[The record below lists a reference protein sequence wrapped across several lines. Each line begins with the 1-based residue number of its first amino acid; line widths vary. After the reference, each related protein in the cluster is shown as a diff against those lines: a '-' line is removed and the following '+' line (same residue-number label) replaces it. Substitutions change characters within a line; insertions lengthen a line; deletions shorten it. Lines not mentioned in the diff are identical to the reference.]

1 MSTTAV
7 RLLALLSL
15 MQARPTW
22 TGPEL
27 AERLGV
33 SDRTIRTDV
42 DRLRELGYPVAT
54 DRGVH
59 GGYRLEAGARM
70 PPLLLDDDETTAI
83 AISLSTLGPQLIAG
97 IDESA
102 ARALSKLEQ
111 VIPSR
116 LRQQVAALRDATET
130 PQTPAR
136 ARWDETPVAPQMLA
150 ALATAIQE
158 SEWCRFDYVK
168 AATGHAPGASEKRRV
183 EPYRLVAWNGRWY
196 LVAYDLD
203 QDDWR
208 TFRVD
213 RMALGARTYRR
224 FDARTLPTDA
234 STLVLRGVVGAG
246 WRAHARVIVQPPAAE
261 VLARIDATVGTVELL
276 DESTSALVTGAD
288 SLERIAAY
296 LGMLGLDFT
305 VDRPAEL
312 RTHLRALGQRYLAA
326 ADPGGALA
334 TWSTKTRRTDF

>member
-27 AERLGV
+27 AERLSV
-33 SDRTIRTDV
+33 SGRTIRTDI

-70 PPLLLDDDETTAI
+70 PPLLLDDAEAIAI
-83 AISLSTLGPQLIAG
+83 AISLSTLAPQLVAG

-102 ARALSKLEQ
+102 SRALAKLEQ

-116 LRQQVAALRDATET
+116 LRQQVTALRNATET

-136 ARWDETPVAPQMLA
+136 ARRHESPVAPAVLA
-150 ALATAIQE
+150 GLATAIQE
-158 SEWCRFDYVK
+158 SEWCRFGYAKV
-168 AATGHAPGASEKRRV
+168 AAGDASGPSEKRRV
-183 EPYRLVAWNGRWY
+183 EPYRLVAWNSRWY

-203 QDDWR
+203 REDWR
-208 TFRVD
+208 TFRAD
-213 RMALGARTYRR
+213 RMELSGRTFRR
-224 FDARTLPTDA
+224 FDGRALPADA
-234 STLVLRGVVGAG
+234 STLVLRGAAGAG
-246 WRAHARVIVQPPAAE
+246 WRAHARVIVQAPADE

-305 VDRPAEL
+305 VDEPAEL
-312 RTHLRALGQRYLAA
+312 RSHLRALGQRYLAA
-326 ADPGGALA
+326 AGPPGDDRAVA
-334 TWSTKTRRTDF
+334 PAE